1 MYTVETRVT
10 GKSVVRTRNF
20 KQAVKVALQDCS
32 VTGSEVNIWN
42 DESGRLSS
50 VVKKDRTRFLIIRFV
65 RGIGTTYVLSKD
77 GTIGKKV

>member
-10 GKSVVRTRNF
+10 GKSVVRARNLT
-20 KQAVKVALQDCS
+20 QAIKIALQDCS
-32 VTGSEVNIWN
+32 VTGLEVNIWN

>member
-10 GKSVVRTRNF
+10 GKSVVRARNLT
-20 KQAVKVALQDCS
+20 QAIKIALQDCS

-77 GTIGKKV
+77 GMIGKKV